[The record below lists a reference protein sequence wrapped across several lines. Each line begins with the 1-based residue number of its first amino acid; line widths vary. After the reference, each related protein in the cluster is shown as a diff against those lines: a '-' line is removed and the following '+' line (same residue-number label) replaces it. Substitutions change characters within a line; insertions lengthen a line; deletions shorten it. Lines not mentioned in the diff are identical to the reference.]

1 MTAFFVLA
9 TLLVAATLA
18 TLGWSVLRAG
28 PTDAAPADGA
38 TAGGRDGGDVVD
50 GQRDAN
56 VAIAREQLA
65 ALERARDA
73 GDVDDAGFAAER
85 DRLERS
91 LADALDASAP
101 RRQRRAAAVALA
113 ALIGVGVPV
122 ATGVLYLQV
131 GQPQALALGPDSRGA
146 GTPRAGD
153 GRGSVAE
160 SGADGPVAGAAGA
173 AGAGDGAAGPADPQR
188 AAALEELLPQL
199 ERKLAER
206 PDDLQGWTLLGR
218 TYLNLERFAEAA
230 TALERASALA
240 PNDVDL
246 LSALA
251 EARAMRAGGTL
262 LGDALEPLEAAV
274 ELDPM
279 HEQSLWLLGIARQ
292 QAGDH
297 RAAIELLT
305 RLRGIATGAGNAE
318 AVATIDDYLS
328 RSRAAL
334 GRAPVAPGGIDSEA
348 GVPSAAADVAP
359 SDANA
364 GAGTDA
370 SPGTAAVTVSVSLSD
385 EAAAATSP
393 DQAVFVFARAVDGPP
408 MPLAVARLAVADL
421 PATVTL
427 DESMAMMPTMTIGA
441 FPEVVVGAR
450 VSASGQPA
458 AASGDWFDEEAGVD
472 ASTAPSLELTIDRR
486 VP

>member
-9 TLLVAATLA
+9 ALLVAATLG
-18 TLGWSVLRAG
+18 TLGWSVLR
-28 PTDAAPADGA
+28 PDPAPDGTGAADGVE
-38 TAGGRDGGDVVD
+38 GGSGD

-65 ALERARDA
+65 ALERARAA
-73 GDVDDAGFAAER
+73 GDVDEAGFADER

-91 LADALDASAP
+91 LAAALDASAP
-101 RRQRRAAAVALA
+101 RRRRRAAAVALA
-113 ALIGVGVPV
+113 AFIGVGVPV
-122 ATGVLYLQV
+122 AAGVMYLQV

-146 GTPRAGD
+146 GTEQAQG
-153 GRGSVAE
+153 GRGSAAE
-160 SGADGPVAGAAGA
+160 PGTAAPADGT
-173 AGAGDGAAGPADPQR
+173 DAAGPADPQR

-199 ERKLAER
+199 EARLAER
-206 PDDLQGWTLLGR
+206 PDDLAGWTLLGR
-218 TYLNLERFAEAA
+218 TYLNLERFDEAA
-230 TALERASALA
+230 TALERASGLA

-328 RSRAAL
+328 RSREAL
-334 GRAPVAPGGIDSEA
+334 GRAPVAPGGIDAEA
-348 GVPSAAADVAP
+348 GVPAAAADAAPAAAPRASAAVA
-359 SDANA
+359 DD
-364 GAGTDA
+364 DA
-370 SPGTAAVTVSVSLSD
+370 SAGTAAVTVSVGLSD

-408 MPLAVARLAVADL
+408 MPLAVTRLTVADL

-458 AASGDWFDEEAGVD
+458 AVTGDWFDEEAGVD
-472 ASTAPSLELTIDRR
+472 ASAAPSLELTIDRQ